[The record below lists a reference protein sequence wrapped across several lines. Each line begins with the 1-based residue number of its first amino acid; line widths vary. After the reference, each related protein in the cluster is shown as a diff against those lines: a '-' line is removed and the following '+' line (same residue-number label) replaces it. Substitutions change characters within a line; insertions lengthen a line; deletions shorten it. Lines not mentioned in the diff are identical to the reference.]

1 MENFE
6 YGFVADMDVDIPGRV
21 EKRTYGNPEAD
32 KIGPKRSKNVKKI
45 KKPLER
51 HTKTYSP
58 LCDDGKNELIFFK
71 RVSTLKNKMFT
82 KKCNKNMKYIII
94 TTIMS
99 KIRM

>member
-1 MENFE
+1 MENFV

-32 KIGPKRSKNVKKI
+32 KIGPKHSKNVKKI

-58 LCDDGKNELIFFK
+58 LGDDGKNELIFFK
-71 RVSTLKNKMFT
+71 ESIYTLKQNVY
-82 KKCNKNMKYIII
+82 KKL
-94 TTIMS
+94 
-99 KIRM
+99 

>member
-32 KIGPKRSKNVKKI
+32 KIGPKRSKSVKKI

-58 LCDDGKNELIFFK
+58 LGDDGKNELIFFK
-71 RVSTLKNKMFT
+71 ESIYTLKQNVYKKM
-82 KKCNKNMKYIII
+82 
-94 TTIMS
+94 
-99 KIRM
+99 

>member
-1 MENFE
+1 MNCAVLNDMINGKICIWFCCR
-6 YGFVADMDVDIPGRV
+6 YGCRYPGRV

-32 KIGPKRSKNVKKI
+32 KIGPKHSKNVKKI

-71 RVSTLKNKMFT
+71 RVSTL
-82 KKCNKNMKYIII
+82 
-94 TTIMS
+94 
-99 KIRM
+99 